1 MKFYSRLYTDSRAR
15 ALLYVDG
22 KHAKQTVSVLYG
34 LFFAALRA
42 ESVLKANY
50 AICLNAHLFDDHVQP
65 QRCGKDFN
73 RAQLQCTIQ

>member
-1 MKFYSRLYTDSRAR
+1 MKFYSQLYTGSRAR

-22 KHAKQTVSVLYG
+22 KHAKLQYFIVS